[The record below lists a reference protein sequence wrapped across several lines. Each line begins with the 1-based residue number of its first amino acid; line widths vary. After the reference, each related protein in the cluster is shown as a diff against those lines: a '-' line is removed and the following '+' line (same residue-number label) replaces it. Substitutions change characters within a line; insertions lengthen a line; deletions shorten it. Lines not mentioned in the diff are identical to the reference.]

1 MMRRGLCFLTA
12 AAFLLLLLPAPACA
26 CEYCEKPGI
35 EKSDLV
41 CKDYQEPV
49 AGVPGSGYTGDY
61 YCPKCGVLVIKG
73 KKADGADDQSGSP
86 IQPQEKPDT
95 PSDPEKPAGQE
106 DPEKPAE
113 PEQPVRPKPTA
124 SSKPTAK
131 PKKTAAPKPTAGPK
145 ATAKPKT
152 TARPKTAGSRG
163 KAGQTAGG
171 NGKDAGTEGKKWE
184 PFSKQYP
191 YRRVRMYPE
200 EGIYAKAAGTL
211 IWPVPAS
218 PFQKLF
224 D

>member
-1 MMRRGLCFLTA
+1 MRRGLCFLTA

-26 CEYCEKPGI
+26 CEHFGPDT
-35 EKSDLV
+35 EKSKLV
-41 CKDYQEPV
+41 CKGRVEPQV
-49 AGVPGSGYTGDY
+49 GVPGYTGDY
-61 YCPKCGVLVIKG
+61 YCPICDALVRKG
-73 KKADGADDQSGSP
+73 TVMEAADDQSGSP

-163 KAGQTAGG
+163 KAAQTAGE
-171 NGKDAGTEGKKWE
+171 NGQDAGTEGRKWE

-191 YRRVRMYPE
+191 YRRVRMHPE

-218 PFQKLF
+218 PFQRLF